1 MLAVA
6 CAYLPTVR
14 RLIILASLVLAVAC
28 GSDSP
33 STASSTTTATTTPQ
47 RVQLGWHLDVDR
59 DAHRRDRWRVS
70 RWNDAGVGR
79 RVNHRDDDIHA
90 ECSVDYGRFD
100 SAGERVSCN
109 WSGTADTDR
118 FALNL
123 SSCQSNANQ
132 FGLRCANG
140 ATRDL
145 RIASSGITAV
155 VGANGNYT
163 GTKAD
168 TYNVVLAGTTTQV
181 GTLVIAANVTMT
193 K

>member
-1 MLAVA
+1 MQL
-6 CAYLPTVR
+6 VR
-14 RLIILASLVLAVAC
+14 
-28 GSDSP
+28 
-33 STASSTTTATTTPQ
+33 
-47 RVQLGWHLDVDR
+47 H
-59 DAHRRDRWRVS
+59 
-70 RWNDAGVGR
+70 GR
-79 RVNHRDDDIHA
+79 YRSICV
-90 ECSVDYGRFD
+90 ESV
-100 SAGERVSCN
+100 V
-109 WSGTADTDR
+109 
-118 FALNL
+118 
-123 SSCQSNANQ
+123 ANQ

>member
-1 MLAVA
+1 VLAA
-6 CAYLPTVR
+6 ARAYTSR
-14 RLIILASLVLAVAC
+14 RAATHHLGSFVLAVAC

-33 STASSTTTATTTPQ
+33 STASSTTTTTTTPQ
-47 RVQLGWHLDVDR
+47 RVQL
-59 DAHRRDRWRVS
+59 
-70 RWNDAGVGR
+70 AGVWTLTETRTSVTGG
-79 RVNHRDDDIHA
+79 
-90 ECSVDYGRFD
+90 ECLDGTMQGLVGGSITETMTFTQ
-100 SAGERVSCN
+100 SAQSITAVSTVQANGVSCN

>member
-1 MLAVA
+1 ML
-6 CAYLPTVR
+6 
-14 RLIILASLVLAVAC
+14 LAPLVLAVAC
-28 GSDSP
+28 GGDSP
-33 STASSTTTATTTPQ
+33 STASSTMGTTTSTTPQ
-47 RVQLGWHLDVDR
+47 RVQLAGIWTLTETRTSVTGGECLDGTMQGLVGGSITETMTFTQS
-59 DAHRRDRWRVS
+59 AQSISAVS
-70 RWNDAGVGR
+70 TVQANG
-79 RVNHRDDDIHA
+79 
-90 ECSVDYGRFD
+90 
-100 SAGERVSCN
+100 VSCN

-140 ATRDL
+140 AVRDL

-168 TYNVVLAGTTTQV
+168 TYNVVVAGTTTQV
-181 GTLVIAANVTMT
+181 GTFVISANVTMT